1 MVRTADKARDNC
13 ILEDFEDTIIPSL
26 IGGTDKTG
34 HADYYWRSEDAA
46 GTNVYIPAGSGG
58 AYYGSNLG
66 VSVLNSNNVLSNAN
80 PNYGSALANYIPII
94 AIMTQKKVVSWEMAT
109 MRI

>member
-1 MVRTADKARDNC
+1 MIYRRRKPSK
-13 ILEDFEDTIIPSL
+13 TIKKRKPR
-26 IGGTDKTG
+26 
-34 HADYYWRSEDAA
+34 H
-46 GTNVYIPAGSGG
+46 IPAGSGG
-58 AYYGSNLG
+58 ANNGSNLG
-66 VSVLNSNNVLSNAN
+66 VSVLNSNNVVSNAN